1 MLRVLVQM
9 VRQLDNDLNI
19 KLDNII
25 NYIKNTSA
33 FKNYLKTKQLMNENI
48 ELMSLIDEVK
58 KYQKDIVK
66 NIELEDTKI
75 KYEKALNKLMENAL
89 YMEYM
94 KYLDEVNNMLNI
106 FENKLNKYFFDLF
119 N

>member
-1 MLRVLVQM
+1 MLRVSVQM
-9 VRQLDNDLNI
+9 VRQLNKDLDE

-25 NYIKNTSA
+25 NYIKNTDA
-33 FKNYLKTKQLMNENI
+33 YKKYLKTKQLMNENPELVSMI
-48 ELMSLIDEVK
+48 EEVK

-66 NIELEDTKI
+66 NNSKESKI
-75 KYEKALNKLMENAL
+75 KYKKLLDRLMENPL
-89 YMEYM
+89 YLEYMEC
-94 KYLDEVNNMLNI
+94 LDEINNMLNI